1 MLQKDKDRSLMTI
14 VRENL
19 PDMSR
24 AFKRISEYLLS
35 TPDDFVSQTLQ
46 ELAKTINVSE
56 PTLIRYCRHYGY
68 NGMPDF
74 RIALALSNVSQYHR
88 GQTMR
93 LEPSFLDRSSINQA
107 HKKAI
112 AKCAREFIKKDQS
125 IIIDSGSTMSAFA
138 ETLRSAPALTIFT
151 TGLNVLETLWGC
163 KQHKII
169 LPGGEVHFD
178 ASSLTGRMV
187 EASLEN
193 KHFDFIFMG
202 AGSILPQ
209 IGLST
214 FSEQE
219 AHQNRAM
226 INAADKLILLVDS
239 SKFKQSALHRICA
252 IKRIHAIITDNGI
265 TQQDIEM
272 LENADVKIIIAN

>member
-1 MLQKDKDRSLMTI
+1 MSQTQQSHALLSI
-14 VRENL
+14 VRAEL
-19 PDMSR
+19 PKVSR
-24 AFKRISEYLLS
+24 AFRRISEFLLNS
-35 TPDDFVSQTLQ
+35 PDNFISKTLQ
-46 ELAKTINVSE
+46 ELAVATKVSE
-56 PTLIRYCRHYGY
+56 PTLIRFCRHYGY

-74 RIALALSNVSQYHR
+74 RIALALSNVTQYHT

-93 LEPSFLDRSSINQA
+93 VEPSFIDRSSINQA

-112 AKCAREFIKKDQS
+112 ARCAREFISKDSS
-125 IIIDSGSTMSAFA
+125 IIIDSGSTMSSFA
-138 ETLRSAPALTIFT
+138 EILKSAPSLTIFT

-169 LPGGEVHFD
+169 LPGGEVRFD
-178 ASSLTGRMV
+178 ASALTGRMV

-193 KHFDFIFMG
+193 KHFDMIFMG

-214 FSEQE
+214 FDENE

-226 INAADKLILLVDS
+226 IKAADKLILLVDS
-239 SKFKQSALHRICA
+239 SKFKQSALHRICS
-252 IKRIHAIITDNGI
+252 IERIHAVITDNAI
-265 TQQDIEM
+265 DAENVEM
-272 LENADVKIIIAN
+272 LENAGVKVTIAN